1 MAKHSRMPTRITQIA
16 NAIVVV
22 CSAERLAITTKQA
35 AMGASAGFVVRAKLS
50 EVATVAAET
59 RPYAIV
65 VEQEIYDF
73 GSAEF
78 DALAK
83 DLEAELLPCKPTIQ
97 QAVLTALLQEAA
109 VRLG

>member
-1 MAKHSRMPTRITQIA
+1 MGKHSRMPTRITKTA

-22 CSAERLAITTKQA
+22 CSADRLEEVARHA
-35 AMGASAGFVVRAKLS
+35 AMGASAAFVVRARLAD
-50 EVATVAAET
+50 VATVAAET

-65 VEQEIYDF
+65 VEKEIYDF
-73 GSAEF
+73 GGAEF
-78 DALAK
+78 DALAR